1 MWLYRWHREGAICY
15 LCLRLCEASWA
26 DPGWAEAVQALR
38 PRQYDIESSSFAR
51 NMNICCKTFNDGF
64 TRIRCSQNELLGWT
78 GGVSFSILLKRR
90 NAWSLP
96 VNNVISFAFFINFPL
111 RQALVSCNYDVA
123 STAMRINH
131 RLKYFIK
138 KISKSMMSRKS
149 PNMKF
154 CNFSFQNVKT
164 QMKFLRA
171 RSQKIYHISGF
182 SCAERKELQDN
193 TSCKS

>member
-1 MWLYRWHREGAICY
+1 
-15 LCLRLCEASWA
+15 
-26 DPGWAEAVQALR
+26 
-38 PRQYDIESSSFAR
+38 
-51 NMNICCKTFNDGF
+51 
-64 TRIRCSQNELLGWT
+64 
-78 GGVSFSILLKRR
+78 
-90 NAWSLP
+90 
-96 VNNVISFAFFINFPL
+96 
-111 RQALVSCNYDVA
+111 
-123 STAMRINH
+123 MRINH

-182 SCAERKELQDN
+182 SCAERKESYKTTRHANRKRDGKIRLAMSGEISRLLPCMTCGDCSRN
-193 TSCKS
+193 KVEAEEVLFMRWMHSRRLHRVRSSHNHISLELMIIASIHFHIKPRTKRFGHATN